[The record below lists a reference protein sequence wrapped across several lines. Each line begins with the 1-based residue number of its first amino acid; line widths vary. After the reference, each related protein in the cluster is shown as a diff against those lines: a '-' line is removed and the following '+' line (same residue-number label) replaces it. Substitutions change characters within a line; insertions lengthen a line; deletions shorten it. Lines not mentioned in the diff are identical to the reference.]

1 MRSGVES
8 SPERQAD
15 GVERVHVWAVL
26 LVQAEA
32 YELQRGALLA
42 QHEVAV
48 CAGGR
53 RGELEHRREVVG
65 QLVDLPRNCVGMSE
79 RDPHGYYYEK
89 QDAEEQDQ
97 DRAGA
102 ARRGAR
108 GSRVGDR
115 ARRGPPR
122 PCRRSWSM
130 RLSTALLA
138 AGGSVQA
145 LGVPSDRR
153 ISNEV
158 IDELLA
164 GASTEEEI
172 AGPGGLL
179 AELTKRLV
187 ERAMEVELT
196 DHVGYEPHL
205 EPPGGAEN
213 TRNGTTPKT
222 LITEHGK
229 VPIDAPRD
237 RDGSFEPKIVRKRQ
251 RRFVGFDEKI
261 LALYSRGL
269 STRDIEAHLEEIY
282 GVKVGRDLI
291 SRVTDAVMDDV
302 REWGKRPLEDIY
314 PIVFLDC
321 MVLKIREG
329 GTVQRRA
336 LYLAL
341 GVTLDGDRDV
351 LGMWFQET
359 EGAKF
364 WMQVLTDLKQRGVRD
379 ILIACVDGLT
389 GFPEAIEAIFPK
401 TTVQTCIVHL
411 IRNSLKYV
419 PRRERE
425 QVARDLKP
433 IYTAKDA
440 DQAHAELEAFD
451 EKWGARFPVI
461 TQAWLNA
468 WEHVIPFLAF
478 PDEVRRVI
486 YTTNAIEALNRQLRK
501 AIKTKGSFP
510 NEDAA
515 RKLVYLALQN
525 AVPQWTRTRNWT
537 TALLAFKIHFGDRVP
552 DTAN

>member
-1 MRSGVES
+1 MPTKTRSRTEQTLLLES
-8 SPERQAD
+8 SPEF
-15 GVERVHVWAVL
+15 
-26 LVQAEA
+26 
-32 YELQRGALLA
+32 
-42 QHEVAV
+42 
-48 CAGGR
+48 
-53 RGELEHRREVVG
+53 GELEVNPASALDSDER
-65 QLVDLPRNCVGMSE
+65 SE
-79 RDPHGYYYEK
+79 ELASAD
-89 QDAEEQDQ
+89 
-97 DRAGA
+97 A
-102 ARRGAR
+102 ARRS
-108 GSRVGDR
+108 SRVRSLPAGLVDEAVDR
-115 ARRGPPR
+115 ASGRRWAR
-122 PCRRSWSM
+122 
-130 RLSTALLA
+130 
-138 AGGSVQA
+138 QA
-145 LGVPSDRR
+145 LSMPSERR
-153 ISNEV
+153 ISDEL

-179 AELTKRLV
+179 ADLTKRLV

-196 DHVGYEPHL
+196 DHVGYEPHQ
-205 EPPGGAEN
+205 EPPGGAAN
-213 TRNGTTPKT
+213 QRNGSTPKK
-222 LITEHGK
+222 LITEHGE
-229 VPIDAPRD
+229 VQIDAPRD
-237 RDGSFEPKIVRKRQ
+237 RDGSFRPKIVQKRQ
-251 RRFVGFDEKI
+251 RRFVGFDDKI

-269 STRDIEAHLEEIY
+269 STRDISAHLAEIY
-282 GVKVGRDLI
+282 GVQVSRDLI

-302 REWGKRPLEDIY
+302 RDWCKRPLEDIY

-351 LGMWFQET
+351 LGMWFQES

-364 WMQVLTDLKQRGVRD
+364 WMQVLNDLKQRGVRD

-411 IRNSLKYV
+411 IRSSLKYV

-433 IYTAKDA
+433 IYTAANADA
-440 DQAHAELEAFD
+440 AQAELEAFD
-451 EKWGARFPVI
+451 EKWGQRFPVI

-478 PDEVRRVI
+478 PAEVRRVI

-510 NEDAA
+510 TEDSA

-525 AVPQWTRTRNWT
+525 ATPQWTKTRNWT